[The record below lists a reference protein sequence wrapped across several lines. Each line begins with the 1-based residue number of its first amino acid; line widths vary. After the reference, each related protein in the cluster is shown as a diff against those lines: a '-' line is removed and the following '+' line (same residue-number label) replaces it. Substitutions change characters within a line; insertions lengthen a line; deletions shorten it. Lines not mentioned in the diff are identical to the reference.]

1 MSTQNVQTEDQVHT
15 KEATII
21 VNGRQK
27 VVTQKELTY
36 DEVVRLAFPD
46 PNPSP
51 DFEYTVTYSK
61 GDDAKKEGSLVKGDT
76 VKVKEGMVFNVVETN
91 KS

>member
-1 MSTQNVQTEDQVHT
+1 MHDPQTATADQGRT
-15 KEATII
+15 KEVTII
-21 VNGRQK
+21 VNGRPK

-36 DEVVRLAFPD
+36 DEVVRLAY
-46 PNPSP
+46 PNPHTEP
-51 DFEYTVTYSK
+51 EFEYTVTYSK
-61 GDDAKKEGSLVKGDT
+61 GEDAKKDGSLVKGGT